1 MSDWD
6 FLHDMHHQGY
16 SADDIADAA
25 AIGYAPWHAAHINFG
40 DEPKARSSGKASA
53 PKVAPVKQ
61 SAQDGPADQ
70 TAKALQAMEML
81 RQAGILTRPQF
92 LACKAAIQK

>member
-6 FLHDMHHQGY
+6 FLHDMHNEGY

-25 AIGYAPWHAAHINFG
+25 AVGYAPWQAKYIDFG
-40 DEPKARSSGKASA
+40 DQSKRRSPEKA
-53 PKVAPVKQ
+53 PEKQ
-61 SAQDGPADQ
+61 PSQIDPAAQ
-70 TAKALQAMEML
+70 TAKAIQAMEML

-92 LACKAAIQK
+92 LACKAAILK

>member
-6 FLHDMHHQGY
+6 FLHDMHHEGY

-25 AIGYAPWHAAHINFG
+25 AIGYAPWQAAHINFG
-40 DEPKARSSGKASA
+40 DEANGRSAERGSATKKAF
-53 PKVAPVKQ
+53 VKQ
-61 SAQDGPADQ
+61 STQVDPVDQ

>member
-6 FLHDMHHQGY
+6 FLHDMHNEGY
-16 SADDIADAA
+16 SAADIADAA
-25 AIGYAPWHAAHINFG
+25 AVGYAPWQAKYIDFG
-40 DEPKARSSGKASA
+40 DEEPKQGKVKKSET
-53 PKVAPVKQ
+53 PVQ
-61 SAQDGPADQ
+61 SQDQ

-92 LACKAAIQK
+92 LACKAAILK